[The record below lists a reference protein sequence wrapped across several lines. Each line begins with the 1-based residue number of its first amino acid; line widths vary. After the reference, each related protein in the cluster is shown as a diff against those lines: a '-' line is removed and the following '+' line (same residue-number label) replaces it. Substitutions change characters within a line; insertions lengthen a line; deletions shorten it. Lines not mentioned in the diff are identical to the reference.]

1 MLLAG
6 IGNVDSHQKRN
17 YLIVDNSN
25 NTTIAVCLFK
35 LFILVAAKKLVL
47 KQLKNVS
54 KISQVEEMLP
64 SF

>member
-25 NTTIAVCLFK
+25 NATIAVYFLNY
-35 LFILVAAKKLVL
+35 LSLSPLR
-47 KQLKNVS
+47 N
-54 KISQVEEMLP
+54 
-64 SF
+64 